1 MTGTSET
8 IVLLQRVSEFLK
20 KLSPEDLQ
28 ALETGEAR
36 LAVVH
41 KTPPRK
47 TAAAPLTL
55 DVEQVNTDLKAI
67 NDRSMAARY
76 LTDLKLPKPQ
86 LVQLA
91 KGLDVPIVSKD
102 SIATIMAKIVEQ
114 KVGYRLDTNAIL
126 GAR

>member
-1 MTGTSET
+1 MTGSSEA

-36 LAVVH
+36 LSVVH
-41 KTPPRK
+41 KTPPKR
-47 TAAAPLTL
+47 TAAASLAL
-55 DVEQVNTDLKAI
+55 DVEQVNADLKAI
-67 NDRSMAARY
+67 NDRGMAARY
-76 LTDLKLPKPQ
+76 LTDLKLSKPQ
-86 LVQLA
+86 TVELA
-91 KGLDVPIVSKD
+91 KRLDVPILSKD
-102 SIATIMAKIVEQ
+102 SAATIVAKIVDQ